1 MDFAVYQTLGKQ
13 ARLEFN
19 SSWWRLTPAVLSA
32 RARLQKCVCVCVYV
46 CVFLTG
52 RMGAPAACL
61 CDLVKVLLFYFG
73 GTASFSL
80 FLPVTPSLFS
90 SGAAR

>member
-32 RARLQKCVCVCVYV
+32 RARLQKCARVCVCVCVYV
-46 CVFLTG
+46 PVGCV
-52 RMGAPAACL
+52 
-61 CDLVKVLLFYFG
+61 
-73 GTASFSL
+73 
-80 FLPVTPSLFS
+80 
-90 SGAAR
+90 